1 MIDDDIVAMPMG
13 YNTIVGSLGVALSG
27 GQRSRVLLARA
38 LYREPQILF
47 LDETFDQLD
56 LARERSI
63 TDGLRKTGIG
73 LVIVSHRPETVG
85 SVDRIVSLGSGAE
98 PESRR
103 AA

>member
-1 MIDDDIVAMPMG
+1 MPMG

-38 LYREPQILF
+38 LYRQPQILF

-73 LVIVSHRPETVG
+73 LVVVSHRPETVG
-85 SVDRIVSLGSGAE
+85 AVERIVRLGSLSE
-98 PESRR
+98 PVTKR